1 MVIRRA
7 SEAPPVT
14 QSQPEIPTVSQFTR
28 ELREVLELGFPQVL
42 VQGEISG
49 WNRAASGH
57 TYFTLKD
64 SGASLGCVLWRGR
77 QLRHA
82 IRDGMNVVA
91 GGRITLYEP
100 RGQYQLDCMTLVP
113 LGQGALAM
121 AFEAMKAR
129 LLAEGLF
136 DPEHKQPLPQ
146 FPHTIGL
153 VTSRDGAALRD
164 ILTTLRRR
172 MPLVRVI
179 LYPTL
184 VQGAAAAAEIAR
196 GIRTLNKVG
205 GIDVMIIGRGGGSPE
220 DLWAFNEEEVARA
233 MFDSNIPIISAV
245 GHETDFTIADFVAD
259 LRAPTPTAAA
269 ELAVRD
275 KTEVMDLLEGMTQ
288 QMGDQVS
295 TMLRFHQR
303 ELNALLRSRG
313 FARPSDLIR
322 THEQRLDELTHR
334 AWRGLRGTLRSRA
347 EGVRMAEL
355 ALQALN
361 PANVLRRGYAIIARE
376 GIPQTGITQI
386 PEGTEITITMADG
399 QRGAVVGKQKEG
411 G

>member
-7 SEAPPVT
+7 SESPSVT

-28 ELREVLELGFPQVL
+28 ELRGLLESQFPEVL

-64 SGASLGCVLWRGR
+64 EWASLGCVLWRGR
-77 QLRHA
+77 QLRYP
-82 IRDGMNVVA
+82 IRDGMKVVA

-129 LLAEGLF
+129 LMAEGLF
-136 DPEHKQPLPQ
+136 EPEHKKPLPK
-146 FPHTIGL
+146 FPRVIGL

-172 MPLVRVI
+172 MPLVKVM

-184 VQGAAAAAEIAR
+184 VQGATAAAEIAR
-196 GIRTLNKVG
+196 GIRTLNHIG
-205 GIDVMIIGRGGGSPE
+205 GIDLMIVGRGGGSAE

-233 MFDSNIPIISAV
+233 VFDSAIPIISAV

-275 KTEVMDLLEGMTQ
+275 KMELIDLLEGIAG
-288 QMGDQVS
+288 QMGDS
-295 TMLRFHQR
+295 ISMLIRSHQR
-303 ELNALLRSRG
+303 ELRALLRSRG
-313 FARPSDLIR
+313 FSRPADLIA

-334 AWRGLRGTLRSRA
+334 AARGLRGTLRSRL
-347 EGVRMAEL
+347 EGVRLAEQ

-361 PANVLRRGYAIIARE
+361 PANVLRRGYAIIARG
-376 GIPQTGITQI
+376 GIPQTGITQL

-399 QRGAVVGKQKEG
+399 RRGAVVGKQQK
-411 G
+411 

>member
-7 SEAPPVT
+7 SEAPPAAT
-14 QSQPEIPTVSQFTR
+14 PSQPEIPTVSQFTR
-28 ELREVLELGFPQVL
+28 QLREVLEVGFPEVL

-64 SGASLGCVLWRGR
+64 AGASLGCVLWRGR

-82 IRDGMNVVA
+82 IRDGMSVVA

-100 RGQYQLDCMTLVP
+100 RGQYQLDCTTLFP

-136 DPEHKQPLPQ
+136 DPEWKKPLPE
-146 FPHTIGL
+146 FPKTIGL

-172 MPLVRVI
+172 MPLVNVM

-184 VQGAAAAAEIAR
+184 VQGGAAAAEIAR
-196 GIRTLNKVG
+196 GIRTLNAVG
-205 GIDVMIIGRGGGSPE
+205 GIDVMIVGRGGGSAE
-220 DLWAFNEEEVARA
+220 DLWAFNEEAVARA
-233 MFDSNIPIISAV
+233 IFESEIPVISAV

-275 KTEVMDLLEGMTQ
+275 KLELLEYVEGIAQ

-295 TMLRFHQR
+295 VLIRSHQR
-303 ELNALLRSRG
+303 ELQALLRSRG
-313 FARPSDLIR
+313 FSRPADLIR
-322 THEQRLDELTHR
+322 THEQRLDELTGR
-334 AWRGLRGTLRSRA
+334 ANRGLRGHLRSQS
-347 EGVRMAEL
+347 EGLRLMQAS
-355 ALQALN
+355 LQALN
-361 PANVLRRGYAIIARE
+361 PANVLRRGYAIVERD
-376 GIPQTGITQI
+376 GVPQTGIAQL
-386 PEGTEITITMADG
+386 PAGTEVAITMADG
-399 QRGAVVGKQKEG
+399 TRSAVIGE
-411 G
+411 